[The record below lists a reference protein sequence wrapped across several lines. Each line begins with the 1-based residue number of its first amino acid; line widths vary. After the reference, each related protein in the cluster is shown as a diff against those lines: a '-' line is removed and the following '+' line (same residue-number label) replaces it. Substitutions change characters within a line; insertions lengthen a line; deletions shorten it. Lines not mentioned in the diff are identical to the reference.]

1 MPRYALLFDSPGG
14 VMTESCEFATDREAV
29 NYVRQKAR
37 RRTTVRIFRDG
48 SEISTVRMR

>member
-1 MPRYALLFDSPGG
+1 MLHYMLLFDTPGG
-14 VMTESCEFATDREAV
+14 VVTEFCEFAKDREAEDHA
-29 NYVRQKAR
+29 RQKAG